1 MAKKEKIK
9 IENDMQRVY
18 EVYERFHIVPMMK
31 PICGEKEL
39 SEAFNQFSQFYS
51 KPEYQYSNFSV
62 VVRK

>member
-9 IENDMQRVY
+9 IEDDIQRIY

-31 PICGEKEL
+31 PVYSEKEL
-39 SEAFNQFSQFYS
+39 SDAFNQFSQFYPR
-51 KPEYQYSNFSV
+51 PEYQYSNFSV